1 MKGDPS
7 YVDDTLGSAGA
18 SPHRHAS
25 PFAPPAA
32 PPPPQKQG
40 AGCFQKWLLV
50 VGAIVIVS
58 FGGCFIGLAV
68 LGATAPP
75 EYALP
80 GQQLPKQERK
90 AINDLNLLRPGERIV
105 YFYAEGFS
113 AEDKMVFFTDTR
125 LVTYDDDLPR
135 PDFEVPLS
143 QVRSVRVIYREG
155 FLGAERLHRGDG
167 HEPGHVRCCQRPQRR
182 RGVSSSA
189 DQVGSGSGWQREIVL
204 ETRSLALW

>member
-1 MKGDPS
+1 MKGDPT

-18 SPHRHAS
+18 APHRHPS

-40 AGCFQKWLLV
+40 GGCFQKWLLV

-80 GQQLPKQERK
+80 GQQLPKQERE
-90 AINDLNLLRPGERIV
+90 AINDLALLRPGERIV

-155 FLGAERLHRGDG
+155 FLELSDFIVETDTNQVTFGVANDRNGDEEFHRALSKS
-167 HEPGHVRCCQRPQRR
+167 VRAA
-182 RGVSSSA
+182 GGSA
-189 DQVGSGSGWQREIVL
+189 K
-204 ETRSLALW
+204 